1 MSRKRPSEPFWGW
14 RHGIPYPL
22 PWKRP
27 GGPFLRLCGGA
38 ERCCPRLFQNSGGTR
53 QKMSPGK
60 RPRGRRAKLIAG
72 WADLR
77 HQGPGNRALDLMPGI
92 GEAPPGSKPTRARSM
107 LHYPEPR
114 AAARTPRR
122 RSGGPRGAGDGDPG
136 ALGGPRSQ
144 EAGEDKRSDKQGPD
158 TRTERR
164 PRDPRP
170 PRARPPNQQGRR
182 PPKKDGER
190 RREAPGAPC
199 EGYGPEHIRGDG
211 CRAGGHQRQEGGEPK
226 PPQAEEQPTTEGGR
240 RTGGQAAATAAAA
253 PRQAAGG
260 PRHRNLSSVRN
271 KPPFANSCRPNFRPV
286 GMGPAG
292 REAKKQG

>member
-22 PWKRP
+22 PWKRS

-77 HQGPGNRALDLMPGI
+77 HQGPGKRALDLMPGI
-92 GEAPPGSKPTRARSM
+92 GKAPPGSKPTRARGM
-107 LHYPEPR
+107 LHHPEPR

-144 EAGEDKRSDKQGPD
+144 ETGAGKRERQTGAGHAHGTPPPRPAPPEGATTQP
-158 TRTERR
+158 TRT
-164 PRDPRP
+164 
-170 PRARPPNQQGRR
+170 ATTKKGRR
-182 PPKKDGER
+182 TK
-190 RREAPGAPC
+190 
-199 EGYGPEHIRGDG
+199 
-211 CRAGGHQRQEGGEPK
+211 EGGTRRTVRGVRTRAHKGRRVPGGW
-226 PPQAEEQPTTEGGR
+226 APTAGGR
-240 RTGGQAAATAAAA
+240 RTQTPAGGGGSAKRGRETDRRPGGSHGSGGATA
-253 PRQAAGG
+253 
-260 PRHRNLSSVRN
+260 SSRR
-271 KPPFANSCRPNFRPV
+271 PPSPQSFICA
-286 GMGPAG
+286 
-292 REAKKQG
+292 Q